1 MNSFE
6 FATAQRIIFGRN
18 KLAAIESCKEEL
30 GQKTLIVTGASQR
43 FAPSLQEP
51 LHNNKVASTVFTVK
65 REPTV
70 DEVARAAQEMAGRQ
84 YTSVISIGGGSAIDA
99 GKAIAALATNTGSP
113 LEYLEVIGKGR
124 PMPHQ
129 PLPFVAIPTTAGTGA
144 EATRNAV
151 LAAPEQRVKV
161 SLRSPKM
168 LPNVAIVDPALTD
181 CLPRQETANAGLDAL
196 TQLIEPFLSSRANP
210 MTDALCREAIP
221 MAIGALRA
229 LAKSLDNPEARET
242 LSYAALCSGIA
253 LANSGLG
260 AVHGFAGP
268 IGGMFPAPHGAICA
282 RLLPYVL
289 KANHQAL
296 NARSKDDAAVPR
308 FRELGQMLT
317 GEANAMGTDGISLVR
332 DLSLEF
338 GIAPLR
344 TYGIQQDDIPLI
356 VEKAQKASSMKG
368 NPLPL
373 RDDELGEILSEAL

>member
-1 MNSFE
+1 MKPFE
-6 FATAQRIIFGRN
+6 FATAQRIVFGRK
-18 KLAAIESCKEEL
+18 KLATIESCGEEL
-30 GQKTLIVTGASQR
+30 GEKTFIVTGASQR
-43 FAPSLQEP
+43 FAPLLQEI
-51 LHNNKVASTVFTVK
+51 LHTNKVASTVFTVK
-65 REPTV
+65 GEPTV
-70 DEVARAAQEMAGRQ
+70 DLVTQAVQEMTQ
-84 YTSVISIGGGSAIDA
+84 NHCTSVISIGGGSAIDA
-99 GKAIAALATNTGSP
+99 GKAIAALATNPRDP

-129 PLPFVAIPTTAGTGA
+129 PFPFIAIPTTAGTGA
-144 EATRNAV
+144 EVTRNAV
-151 LAAPEQRVKV
+151 LGAPEQRVKV

-221 MAIGALRA
+221 MAIEALQE
-229 LAKSLDNPEARET
+229 LAKSLDNLEAREA
-242 LSYAALCSGIA
+242 LSYAALCSGLA

-268 IGGMFPAPHGAICA
+268 IGGMFSAPHGAICA
-282 RLLPYVL
+282 RLLPFVL

-296 NARSKDDAAVPR
+296 HARSKANPSLPR
-308 FRELGQMLT
+308 LQELGRMLT
-317 GEANAMGTDGISLVR
+317 GKANANGMDGISFIR

-338 GIAPLR
+338 DIAPLR
-344 TYGIQQDDIPLI
+344 TYGIQLGDIPLI

-368 NPLPL
+368 NPIFLE
-373 RDDELGEILSEAL
+373 DDELSEILSEAL